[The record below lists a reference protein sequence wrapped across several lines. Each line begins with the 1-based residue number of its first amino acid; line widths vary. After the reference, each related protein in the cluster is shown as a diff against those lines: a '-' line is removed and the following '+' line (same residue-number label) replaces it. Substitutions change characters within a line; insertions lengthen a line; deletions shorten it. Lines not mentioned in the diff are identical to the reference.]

1 MKNLYKQTMEEI
13 KLDDAAKERIYN
25 GVVNKLKEEKT
36 EKKRTPFS
44 LKAFRLATACA
55 SAALVCGAAIGTGVY
70 FGKKDKG
77 NEGTSEG
84 GIPYYYCYY
93 IGYELETFEQPK
105 DNFELN
111 LYYGFDEQAV
121 RGRYDYVLREAEEK
135 GYGEVL
141 KYEIIL
147 AARTNHRD
155 ENNDYDRVVFNRME
169 IDDIDKF
176 PFDDYRV
183 NIVEQDGETVE
194 RTYTHSEKIK
204 IPSELFV
211 ECDFQNAVNIYLY
224 ERIEYE
230 IGCTG
235 ENLSTVYWTNEGKVA
250 NDKGTGMYFYPI
262 NACAVYFLYD
272 LKDNKVVIDKAQF
285 DDYEFMYIT
294 ESGTQTEIR
303 QSSLVRC
310 NFVPIYQK

>member
-70 FGKKDKG
+70 FGMKDKD
-77 NEGTSEG
+77 NEGASEVD
-84 GIPYYYCYY
+84 IPHYYCYY
-93 IGYELETFEQPK
+93 IGYELEEYEQDI

-121 RGRYDYVLREAEEK
+121 RGRYDYVLKDAEK
-135 GYGEVL
+135 NGYGEVL

-155 ENNDYDRVVFNRME
+155 GNNEYDRVVLDRME

-183 NIVEQDGETVE
+183 NVIEQDGEIVE
-194 RTYTHSEKIK
+194 RTYTHSETIK

-211 ECDFQNAVNIYLY
+211 ECDFQNSVNVYLY

-235 ENLSTVYWTNEGKVA
+235 ENLSTVYWTDGGKVA
-250 NDKGTGMYFYPI
+250 NDKGVGEGF
-262 NACAVYFLYD
+262 NAIDSCAVYFLYD
-272 LKDNKVVIDKAQF
+272 LNDNKVVVDKAQF

-294 ESGTQTEIR
+294 ESGPQTEIR